1 MQGAL
6 FCSPEKILSAPFW
19 DNPLITRNNKA
30 IKHSAFPALSTKIL
44 SVTDFYKPGTCML
57 YTRDELITKYDIVI
71 SQETM
76 IEIHYIIKNAR
87 RNLGLQVDISS
98 EIVLPFQP
106 LLMNIVNLTKT
117 GCSVYY
123 RMLRKK
129 TNLKTTLS
137 ARENKWHLELGCT
150 FGVDF
155 WNRTYSLVSK
165 IKFENK

>member
-1 MQGAL
+1 MLNTREELLA
-6 FCSPEKILSAPFW
+6 K
-19 DNPLITRNNKA
+19 DNT
-30 IKHSAFPALSTKIL
+30 
-44 SVTDFYKPGTCML
+44 
-57 YTRDELITKYDIVI
+57 VI
-71 SQETM
+71 SQETLV
-76 IEIHYIIKNAR
+76 EIHYIIKNAR

-165 IKFENK
+165 IKFENKYLQYQINRNSLFTNYRVSKFQRHISPYCRFCLQAQSPTM